1 MKTLDQVLSTGPWQT
16 SDGAVTVD
24 QARAWFD
31 SLPDMHAARKAL
43 GVETGTDRRWDQT
56 VQRFRRAGLVCAV
69 RDGIRTRFERV
80 ANTTTEGA

>member
-1 MKTLDQVLSTGPWQT
+1 MKTLEQVLSTGPWQT

-24 QARAWFD
+24 QARAWLD
-31 SLPDMHAARKAL
+31 TL
-43 GVETGTDRRWDQT
+43 RRWDQT
-56 VQRFRRAGLVCAV
+56 VQRFRRAGLVRAV